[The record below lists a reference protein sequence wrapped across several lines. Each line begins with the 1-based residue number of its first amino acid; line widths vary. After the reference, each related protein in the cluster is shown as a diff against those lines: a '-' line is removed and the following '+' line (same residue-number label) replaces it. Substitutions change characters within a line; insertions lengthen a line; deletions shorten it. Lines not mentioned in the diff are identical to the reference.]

1 LACLS
6 GRFSGTVWLT
16 LLFTKK
22 IKEINEMKKLSMF
35 IFMMA
40 ALIVVPNLAFAGIQ
54 DRLFDFVDQY
64 YAQNGVNPATI
75 FGRRQ
80 VTGNGNSVFDAQNFW
95 FQRNVRAARLNPAYS
110 DSGTPTFWAVMG
122 DVNNA
127 GFTNDAA
134 GATAKM
140 LANKYVLYVFPT
152 RTGNPI
158 GLGNNRQADIVDLS
172 GGYFSNDPLGLW
184 IHVWISYTDRAFNTS
199 DGQKMLADL
208 QRKNGLALD
217 GTPIIR
223 TKSELE
229 GLLSKGFAA
238 KRFRNPDGSE
248 GPMYGICP
256 VIKDPKNGGI
266 APGDTLAYVRKA
278 DGTPLEPEFLR
289 QFNSLQTTGDW
300 AR

>member
-1 LACLS
+1 MKRYAMFLVLMFGLAAMPA
-6 GRFSGTVWLT
+6 LT
-16 LLFTKK
+16 
-22 IKEINEMKKLSMF
+22 
-35 IFMMA
+35 
-40 ALIVVPNLAFAGIQ
+40 FAGVQ
-54 DRLFDFVDQY
+54 DRLFDFNDDY
-64 YAQNGVNPATI
+64 YFQNGVNAGLI

-80 VTGNGNSVFDAQNFW
+80 VTGNGNSIFDTPNFY
-95 FQRNVRAARLNPAYS
+95 FQRNVRAQRLNPAYG
-110 DSGTPTFWAVMG
+110 DNGKVTFWAVMG

-134 GATAKM
+134 GANAKV

-152 RTGNPI
+152 RTGNQI

-184 IHVWISYTDRAFNTS
+184 IHIWISYTDAAFNS
-199 DGQKMLADL
+199 RDGQKALADL
-208 QRKNGLALD
+208 QKKNGLALD
-217 GTPIIR
+217 GTPIIK

-229 GLLSKGFAA
+229 NLLSKGFAQ

-256 VIKDPKNGGI
+256 VMKDPTNGGI
-266 APGDTLAYVRKA
+266 ATNDTLGLVRKA

-289 QFNSLQTTGDW
+289 QFESLRTTGKW
-300 AR
+300 AN